1 MRLTGAQI
9 TRMIDLS
16 AVRANDDEHMIEEL
30 VRCALEY
37 RVCLVTTLP
46 AYTALAKRLLGGAKD
61 IGLSGNVGFPDGGH
75 TTPAKVEETLELVQM
90 GVTEL
95 DMVISLGNLL
105 SGRRQA
111 VLDDLRAV
119 VEAGQGL
126 PVKAI
131 IECHYL
137 TDDQIR
143 EASDVCIE
151 AGAAF
156 VKTGTGWAPT
166 GATVENVA
174 LIKKHVGDRIQIKA
188 SGGVRSLET
197 VLEMYRRGATRF
209 GIGLRHATEILEACR
224 AMPPEGVE
232 V

>member
-1 MRLTGAQI
+1 MRLTGTEIA
-9 TRMIDLS
+9 RMIDLS
-16 AVRANDDEHMIEEL
+16 AVRANDDERTIEEL

-46 AYTALAKRLLGGAKD
+46 AYTALARTLLADEKA

-75 TTPAKVEETLELVQM
+75 TTRAKVEETLELVQM

-119 VEAGQGL
+119 VEAGHGL

-137 TDDQIR
+137 TEAQIR
-143 EASDVCIE
+143 QASDICIE

-166 GATVENVA
+166 GATLENVA
-174 LIKKHVGDRIQIKA
+174 LIKQHVGDRIQIKA
-188 SGGVRSLET
+188 SGGVRSLAT
-197 VLEMYRRGATRF
+197 VLEMYKRGATRF
-209 GIGLRHATEILEACR
+209 GIGLRHAAEILEACR
-224 AMPPEGVE
+224 ALPGEGITV
-232 V
+232 

>member
-1 MRLTGAQI
+1 
-9 TRMIDLS
+9 MIDLS

-46 AYTALAKRLLGGAKD
+46 VYTALARRLLAEAKD
-61 IGLSGNVGFPDGGH
+61 IGISGNVGFPDGGH
-75 TTPAKVEETLELVQM
+75 TTPAGRETLAGADGVPNSTWSSAWELVSGT
-90 GVTEL
+90 GVPCWT
-95 DMVISLGNLL
+95 IWGG
-105 SGRRQA
+105 GR
-111 VLDDLRAV
+111 
-119 VEAGQGL
+119 AGQGL

-137 TDDQIR
+137 TEAQIR
-143 EASDVCIE
+143 EASDLCIE

-166 GATVENVA
+166 GATLENVA
-174 LIKKHVGDRIQIKA
+174 LIKQHVEDRIQIKA

-224 AMPPEGVE
+224 AIPPEGIAV
-232 V
+232 